1 MINENININIEGV
14 YNPWNPEHII
24 NFKLNAPI
32 GAMRSRH
39 LYPIILI
46 KLIILSIYKDYI

>member
-24 NFKLNAPI
+24 DITNYIRK
-32 GAMRSRH
+32 
-39 LYPIILI
+39 IILKN
-46 KLIILSIYKDYI
+46 KLLFYHKV